1 MSYIVLWDP
10 SEFITHFSFLVFL
23 FRGRAIL
30 AQWAHLGL
38 AARARHLTKEKNDNI
53 TRHTNIWR
61 SYTYH
66 CLADKSHTYY
76 KLQHLAH
83 SRKAA

>member
-1 MSYIVLWDP
+1 MSYIVLWDA
-10 SEFITHFSFLVFL
+10 SEFITHFYSAGQFSPT
-23 FRGRAIL
+23 
-30 AQWAHLGL
+30 LGL